1 MPVNEFLGIG
11 ASVACSPASDLYPF
25 SSNGRLASFLSILS
39 PTQSLIIRCE
49 LFRGLSVR
57 SFEVYLGVA
66 TRMRTTLENT
76 RAGPRAPYCVTS
88 PSLRLRPSLVCL
100 ISGRDESQS
109 IGCVAARRKPVVSSA
124 PVQFGASHSNTTRGL
139 AWASGRDGRDGRACT
154 YVDTRV
160 KPVFGFK
167 RSLSTMRC
175 QWGGSQQLEGT
186 SMSRIAKKD
195 TGTTEVLGRRSAARG
210 MEPFLAQRSLPR
222 CSSG

>member
-11 ASVACSPASDLYPF
+11 ASCIFNGNLTYNLYPF

-88 PSLRLRPSLVCL
+88 PSLRLRPSLH
-100 ISGRDESQS
+100 ESQS

-124 PVQFGASHSNTTRGL
+124 PVQFGA
-139 AWASGRDGRDGRACT
+139 DGEIGKKGKC
-154 YVDTRV
+154 VL
-160 KPVFGFK
+160 FGFK

-195 TGTTEVLGRRSAARG
+195 TGTTEVLRRRSAARG